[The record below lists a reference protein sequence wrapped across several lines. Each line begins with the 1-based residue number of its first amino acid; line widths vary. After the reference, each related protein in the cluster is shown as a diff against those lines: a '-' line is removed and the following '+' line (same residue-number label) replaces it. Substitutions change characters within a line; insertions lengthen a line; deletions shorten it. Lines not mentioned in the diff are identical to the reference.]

1 MKSGGQQVQT
11 NTLDPQTQAYI
22 NSVRQKASGIGNT
35 PFTPYA
41 GPMVAGPDGR
51 TLTAANNFGTIA
63 NLGLTGMRALGGDAS
78 AEASMMNPYLT
89 SLNPVWDQLRKASL
103 SSINDQATQAGAF
116 GGSRQGVAQGVA
128 LSGIANDQANQTYGA
143 FNDAMGRASQ
153 AANLGFGANQELG
166 NVGQYLTGINQS
178 RLSAAYNQWL
188 MGQQYPYQQLNA
200 MEGATGPYGTTASQ
214 SQQRNVGSGV
224 LGGAATGAA
233 IGSVIPGI
241 GTGIGALAGGILG
254 LF

>member
-22 NSVRQKASGIGNT
+22 NQVRQKATDIGNAS
-35 PFTPYA
+35 FIPYS

-51 TLTAANNFGTIA
+51 TLTAGNNFGTIA
-63 NLGLTGMRALGGDAS
+63 NLGLTGMRALAGNSA
-78 AEASMMNPYLT
+78 AEASMMNPYL
-89 SLNPVWDQLRKASL
+89 SALNPVWDQLRKRTL

-116 GGSRQGVAQGVA
+116 GGSRQGVAQGEA
-128 LSGIANDQANQTYGA
+128 LADIANNQATQTYGA
-143 FNDAMGRASQ
+143 FNDAMGRAGQ
-153 AANLGFGANQELG
+153 IANLGFGANQELG
-166 NVGQYLTGINQS
+166 NLGQYLTGINQS
-178 RLSAAYNQWL
+178 RLAAAYNQWL
-188 MGQQYPYQQLNA
+188 MGQQHPYQALNA

-214 SQQRNVGSGV
+214 SMQRNVGSGI

-241 GTGIGALAGGILG
+241 GTGVGALAGGILG
-254 LF
+254 MF